1 MPASLPR
8 FSPKMMARLD
18 ELGRVSEN
26 PENLTRTTFTPEH
39 KRGNALALQWMQE
52 AGMTA
57 AEDDAGNVV
66 GLYAGSNPT
75 LPRLMLG
82 SHLDTVRNAGKY
94 DGMLGVVAAIAC
106 VEELHKQGKRLP
118 FGIEVVGFSN
128 EEGTR
133 FGAAMTGSRAIAGTF
148 DAALF
153 EAKDRNGVSL
163 RDALIEFGR
172 DPAKIPAIAR
182 KQGEIAAFMEL
193 HIEQGPVLE
202 RQGLALGVVTAISGA
217 RRYRVDMKGLAGH
230 AGTVPMG
237 GRQDALLAAAE
248 VALFIEQRCTGTP
261 TLVGTVGQMEAF
273 PGAVNVIPGAARF
286 SIDIRA
292 AIDAVRDVAADE
304 VLAEI
309 PRIAAKRRVEATITP
324 LYDSKAT
331 PCDPRLMDQVEA
343 AILAQGVP
351 TMRLPS
357 GAGHDAM
364 TVAPLCPVGMIFM
377 RCTRGISHNPLEAV
391 LPEDVELA
399 TAALFHFIEHF
410 TPESMQ

>member
-1 MPASLPR
+1 MSAAAPR
-8 FSPKMMARLD
+8 FAPKMMARLD
-18 ELGRVSEN
+18 ELGRVSDN
-26 PENLTRTTFTPEH
+26 PENLTRTTFTPAH
-39 KRGNALALQWMQE
+39 KQGNALALRWMQE
-52 AGMTA
+52 AGMETSA
-57 AEDDAGNVV
+57 DDAGNVI
-66 GLYAGSNPT
+66 GIYAGSDPK

-94 DGMLGVVAAIAC
+94 DGMLGVIAAIAC
-106 VEELHKQGKRLP
+106 VEELHNQGKRLP

-133 FGAAMTGSRAIAGTF
+133 FGATMTGSRALIGAF
-148 DAALF
+148 DPAVF
-153 EAKDRNGVSL
+153 EAKDRDGISFKQ
-163 RDALIEFGR
+163 ALQDFGL
-172 DPAKIPAIAR
+172 DPARITAQAR
-182 KQGEIAAFMEL
+182 KPGEIAAFMEL

-202 RQGLALGVVTAISGA
+202 RNGLALGVVTAISGA
-217 RRYRVDMKGLAGH
+217 RRYRVEIKGLAGH

-248 VALFIEQRCTGTP
+248 IALYIEQRCTGTP

-273 PGAVNVIPGAARF
+273 PGAVNVIPGMARF

-292 AIDAVRDVAADE
+292 AQDPLRDAAADD

-309 PRIAAKRRVEATITP
+309 QAIAARRKVEAIVTP
-324 LYDSKAT
+324 LHHSAAT
-331 PCDPRLMDQVEA
+331 HCDPRLMDAVER
-343 AILAQGVP
+343 AILAQNVP

-364 TVAPLCPVGMIFM
+364 TVAAICPVGMIFM

-399 TAALFHFIEHF
+399 TAALYHFVENF
-410 TPESMQ
+410 TP

>member
-1 MPASLPR
+1 MSAAAPR
-8 FSPKMMARLD
+8 FAPKMMARLD
-18 ELGRVSEN
+18 ELGRVSDN
-26 PENLTRTTFTPEH
+26 PENLTRTTFTPAH
-39 KRGNALALQWMQE
+39 KQGNALALRWMQE
-52 AGMTA
+52 AGMATSA
-57 AEDDAGNVV
+57 DNAGNVI
-66 GLYAGSNPT
+66 GIYAGSDPS

-106 VEELHKQGKRLP
+106 VEELHSQGKRLP

-133 FGAAMTGSRAIAGTF
+133 FGATMTGSRALIDAF
-148 DAALF
+148 DPAVF
-153 EAKDRNGVSL
+153 EAKDRDGVSFKQ
-163 RDALIEFGR
+163 ALIDFGL
-172 DPAKIPAIAR
+172 DPARITAQAR
-182 KQGEIAAFMEL
+182 KPGEIAAFMEL

-202 RQGLALGVVTAISGA
+202 RNGLALGVVTAISGA
-217 RRYRVDMKGLAGH
+217 RRYRVEIKGLAGH

-248 VALFIEQRCTGTP
+248 IALYIERRCTGTP

-273 PGAVNVIPGAARF
+273 PGAVNVIPGMARF

-292 AIDAVRDVAADE
+292 AQDPLRDAAADD

-309 PRIAAKRRVEATITP
+309 QAIAARRKVEAIVTP
-324 LYDSKAT
+324 LHHSAAT
-331 PCDPRLMDQVEA
+331 PCDPRLMDAVER

-364 TVAPLCPVGMIFM
+364 TVAAICPVGMIFM

-399 TAALFHFIEHF
+399 TAALYHFVENF
-410 TPESMQ
+410 TLESIK

>member
-1 MPASLPR
+1 MSAAAPR
-8 FSPKMMARLD
+8 FAPKMMARLD
-18 ELGRVSEN
+18 ELGRVSDN
-26 PENLTRTTFTPEH
+26 PENLTRTTFTPAH
-39 KRGNALALQWMQE
+39 KQGNALALGWMQE
-52 AGMTA
+52 AGMQTSA
-57 AEDDAGNVV
+57 DAAGNIT
-66 GLYAGSNPT
+66 GIYAGSDPS

-94 DGMLGVVAAIAC
+94 DGMLGVIAAIAC
-106 VEELHKQGKRLP
+106 VEELHKQGRRLP

-133 FGAAMTGSRAIAGTF
+133 FGATMTGSRAIIGAF
-148 DAALF
+148 DDAVF
-153 EAKDRNGVSL
+153 EAKDRDGVSF
-163 RDALIEFGR
+163 RDALVGFGL
-172 DPAKIPAIAR
+172 DPAEIPAAAR
-182 KQGEIAAFMEL
+182 KPGEIAAFMEL

-202 RQGLALGVVTAISGA
+202 RNGLALGVVTAISGA
-217 RRYRVDMKGLAGH
+217 RRYRVEIKGLAGH

-248 VALFIEQRCTGTP
+248 IALFIEQRCTGTP

-273 PGAVNVIPGAARF
+273 PGAVNVIPGMARF

-292 AIDAVRDVAADE
+292 AQDPVRDTAADD

-309 PRIAAKRRVEATITP
+309 KAIAARRKVEAIITP
-324 LYDSKAT
+324 LHHSAAT
-331 PCDPRLMDQVEA
+331 PCDPRLMDAVER
-343 AILAQGVP
+343 AILAQKVP

-364 TVAPLCPVGMIFM
+364 TIAAICPVGMIFM

-399 TAALFHFIEHF
+399 TAALYHFVENF
-410 TPESMQ
+410 TLESLQ